1 MRMIGKKLFSGLLF
15 AWGLSGCVGVSSDG
29 MGYDVTVPLSV
40 VNTTVAQN
48 FPKKQ
53 QTNYGTLLIDKPNI
67 LGKQG
72 SNKLS
77 VGTSFSFSNMLLP
90 SGLKGEV
97 SFSSGIRYNA
107 QNRGLYLAS
116 PMIDE
121 LKFEKFALSQYLT
134 PEMRNL
140 IGDVITQELMKRPI
154 YQMNNLGASLVRG
167 VRVKQGELVVTVGL

>member
-1 MRMIGKKLFSGLLF
+1 MNIIGKKLFSVLLF

-29 MGYDVTVPLSV
+29 MGYDVRVPLSV

-53 QTNYGTLLIDKPNI
+53 QTNYGTILIDKPNI
-67 LGKQG
+67 LGQQRN
-72 SNKLS
+72 NKLS
-77 VGTSFSFSNMLLP
+77 VGTSFSFVSMLIP
-90 SGLKGEV
+90 SGIKGEI

-121 LKFEKFALSQYLT
+121 LKFQEFSLSKYLT
-134 PEMRNL
+134 PQLRNA
-140 IGDVITQELMKRPI
+140 IGDVIAQELMKKPI
-154 YQMNNLGASLVRG
+154 YHMNNIGASFVRG
-167 VRVKQGELVVTVGL
+167 VSVRQGELVVTVGL